1 MQEKVRKYEILLYF
15 FQKKQ
20 DDMNEDSTDVY
31 CNSENLDYDIPS
43 PWPICSKLAVCKAP
57 NMIAGL
63 MESAEIQDTTRQT
76 YIMEADHIK

>member
-1 MQEKVRKYEILLYF
+1 MKYEILLYF
-15 FQKKQ
+15 FKKKQQ
-20 DDMNEDSTDVY
+20 DDMNGDSIDVY

-63 MESAEIQDTTRQT
+63 MESPEIQDTTRQT

>member
-1 MQEKVRKYEILLYF
+1 
-15 FQKKQ
+15 
-20 DDMNEDSTDVY
+20 MNEDSIDVY